1 MEKLFTLTIFTE
13 NKVGLVSRLAIIFT
27 RRKINI
33 ESLTTSE
40 TETEDVYRF
49 TICVKTTPDMIQKV
63 AKQIEKQIE
72 VLRCFYYED
81 DEIVF
86 QELALYKVSIQAL
99 QDNHGS
105 SNLERVVRN
114 NHARIL
120 TVLPECVVIE
130 KSGHEEEIQKLF
142 HELVPFKIL
151 GFVRSGRIAV
161 AKRTLDLSFLVQE
174 LDKKNVEILEEQF

>member
-13 NKVGLVSRLAIIFT
+13 NKVGLVNRLAIIFT

-40 TETEDVYRF
+40 TEAEDVYRF
-49 TICVKTTPDMIQKV
+49 TICIKSTLETVQKV
-63 AKQIEKQIE
+63 VKQIEKQIE
-72 VLRCFYYED
+72 VIRCFYYED
-81 DEIVF
+81 DEVIF
-86 QELALYKVSIQAL
+86 QELALYKVSTQTL
-99 QDNHGS
+99 QENNGS
-105 SNLERVVRN
+105 ANLERVVRN

-130 KSGHEEEIQKLF
+130 KTGHEDEIQKLF
-142 HELVPFKIL
+142 SELNPFKIL

-161 AKRTLDLSFLVQE
+161 AKRTMDLTLYVQE
-174 LDKKNVEILEEQF
+174 LEKKNVEVLEEQY